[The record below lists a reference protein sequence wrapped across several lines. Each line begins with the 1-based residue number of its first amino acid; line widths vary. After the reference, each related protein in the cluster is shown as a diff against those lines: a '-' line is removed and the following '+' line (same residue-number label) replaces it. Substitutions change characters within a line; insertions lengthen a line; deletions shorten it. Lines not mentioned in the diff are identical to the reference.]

1 MTDLVCMDLQALR
14 VQRQRLSQECARLS
28 WLRRL
33 VRARR
38 DLEVAR
44 LTGAGA
50 GLWGA
55 DDVSPTVRRSLD
67 DVVRCPELLGQ
78 LSQSV
83 RTLTLAVDS
92 AQSDL
97 DGATA
102 ELVRRYRLQP
112 GLCLALT
119 PAPAPLLAGASR

>member
-112 GLCLALT
+112 GLCLAPT
-119 PAPAPLLAGASR
+119 PSPAPLLADASR

>member
-1 MTDLVCMDLQALR
+1 MDLQALR
-14 VQRQRLSQECARLS
+14 DERQRLTQECARLS

-44 LTGAGA
+44 LTGAGR

-55 DDVSPTVRRSLD
+55 DDVSPMVRRSLD
-67 DVVRCPELLGQ
+67 EVVRCPELLGQ

-83 RTLTLAVDS
+83 RTLTVAVDS
-92 AQSDL
+92 AQHDL
-97 DGATA
+97 DRATA
-102 ELVRRYRLQP
+102 ELVRRYRRQP
-112 GLCLALT
+112 GLCLPPAAT
-119 PAPAPLLAGASR
+119 PAALLADASL

>member
-1 MTDLVCMDLQALR
+1 MTDLVSIDLQALR
-14 VQRQRLSQECARLS
+14 SERQRLLQECARLT

-44 LTGAGA
+44 LTGAGT

-55 DDVSPTVRRSLD
+55 DDVSPIVLRSLD

-83 RTLTLAVDS
+83 RTLTVAVDS
-92 AQSDL
+92 AQRDL
-97 DGATA
+97 DCATA
-102 ELVRRYRLQP
+102 ELVRRYRSQP
-112 GLCLALT
+112 GLCLSPTAS
-119 PAPAPLLAGASR
+119 PEPLLADASL

>member
-1 MTDLVCMDLQALR
+1 MTDLVPMDLQALR
-14 VQRQRLSQECARLS
+14 VERQRLAQECARLS

-55 DDVSPTVRRSLD
+55 DDVSPVVRRSLD
-67 DVVRCPELLGQ
+67 DVVRCPELLDQ

-92 AQSDL
+92 AQRDL
-97 DGATA
+97 DDATA

-112 GLCLALT
+112 GLCLA
-119 PAPAPLLAGASR
+119 PAASPAALLADASR

>member
-14 VQRQRLSQECARLS
+14 DERQRLSQECARLS

-112 GLCLALT
+112 GLCL
-119 PAPAPLLAGASR
+119 PAAAVPAALLADASH